1 MIASYSEYLKKKAM
15 LAAGGD
21 YSEEAVAKVQAALDK
36 YEDDFL
42 AKGAAADEL
51 PLKPDEGVRLI
62 NQAKGLPTQDEIAKQ
77 LMRRLDPSQPL
88 APQVLAIQPSTTHPK
103 GDEHAKDEWLVG
115 DLDNP
120 AGKVVV
126 YDAPV
131 AIVRQKLLENPQLFK
146 ALGYDAPLA
155 PDAVMGIKA
164 GDSVVQAYNDH
175 LWRETADGAAKAG
188 KTAYRYSKAPWLGD
202 GKGAGVL
209 DSLSTKLGTSVQP
222 GAEKVSAFVM
232 GADRAANFGA
242 GRAGAERNGLGWGGT
257 LSPEQRAEM
266 GLPPIDPADPRN
278 KQTPLLATKDETV
291 GGVPKDV
298 SLRERNDI
306 INEEHPYIQ
315 AGGMGVGMLAPWSLS
330 NKLFGAT
337 LGATKAGA
345 TALGATGTLAGMGAE
360 VAGSAAGAAAVT
372 GAQNAVTAAT
382 DVAEHGETP
391 ITLRGAAGEMLD
403 SAQTGGILGTAAA
416 AAQGFGHVI
425 RESPVYEALPGT
437 VERLNAG
444 KVQFGRGHVEPKAV
458 TAAKAEARARS
469 VPVKPV
475 DVIAEKLDG
484 PLTAA
489 AKANTEGVNLKVK
502 NKTAEVA
509 ATPEGRKPLPATRT
523 AHEAL
528 RQYRQR
534 TSSIGGAPPTAIGV
548 PNAERG
554 VKGIFNTNI
563 EGVSVEPREGWIPVP
578 VKEADALLNPGWQ
591 RRAVK
596 AANSPAKQAT
606 HARSRADLARTA
618 APVERAY
625 RPGVST
631 AGDTMDPEAAWRST
645 PGAQRQGGSGGAL
658 AKQER
663 GLAQVPRYRGA
674 RRPELPPAGD
684 IQRAAPDQVV
694 QGSRAATEAERAGSR
709 TARATQQAT
718 AREVPQG
725 SRWQRRSQP
734 EPPATPA
741 GRKQAAKAP
750 GSFTEEMRRRGVKT
764 LYVAPRKYDLLQQES
779 VINRLRTKG
788 ADSANDRDLKK
799 IGQAALQDRDAR
811 TLNGEPGGWSRL
823 QQQHEKEIRAAKDT
837 QKRAAPKEGGAY
849 QAVIR
854 LSHHREG
861 QSQDVR
867 AMEDTAARAGGD
879 ALEQFHGARVMGPH
893 AKLQA
898 ISGFGKAKTRMRFG
912 PSAIA
917 DAVVLRGLYPVTR
930 SLEHANL
937 GRAAAVHTDSE
948 HEKKRRRDRDEAHR
962 AEYETKV
969 GALPGASE
977 RKGKH
982 RKPPRKIERKAKP

>member
-21 YSEEAVAKVQAALDK
+21 YSEEAVAKVQQAIFD
-36 YEDDFL
+36 YEDHFL
-42 AKGAAADEL
+42 KDATDQP

-62 NQAKGLPTQDEIAKQ
+62 NQAQGLPTQDDIAKQ
-77 LMRRLDPSQPL
+77 LLQRLDPSQPL

-126 YDAPV
+126 YDTPAAV
-131 AIVRQKLLENPQLFK
+131 VRQKLLESPQLFK
-146 ALGYDAPLA
+146 ALGYDAPLT
-155 PDAVMGIKA
+155 PDAVMSIKA
-164 GDSVVQAYNDH
+164 GDSVVQAYNDY

-202 GKGAGVL
+202 GKGASVL

-222 GAEKVSAFVM
+222 GADKVSAFVM
-232 GADRAANFGA
+232 GVDKTANFGA
-242 GRAGAERNGLGWGGT
+242 GRTGAESQGLGWGGT
-257 LSPEQRAEM
+257 LPPEEDAKLRKS
-266 GLPPIDPADPRN
+266 IPAYGAQPRD
-278 KQTPLLATKDETV
+278 KQAAPLLATKDETV
-291 GGVPKDV
+291 GGVPKGV
-298 SLRERNDI
+298 PLRERDDI
-306 INEEHPYIQ
+306 IDEEHPYVQ
-315 AGGMGVGMLAPWSLS
+315 AGGMGVGMLAPWGLS

-345 TALGATGTLAGMGAE
+345 AALGGGALAGMGAE
-360 VAGSAAGAAAVT
+360 VAGSAAGAAAAT

-403 SAQTGGILGTAAA
+403 SAKTGAGLGSVGAL
-416 AAQGFGHVI
+416 AQGFGKVI
-425 RESPVYEALPGT
+425 RESPVYEGLPGT
-437 VERLNAG
+437 VEKLNGG
-444 KVQFGRGHVEPKAV
+444 KVQLGRGHIEPKAV

-489 AKANTEGVNLKVK
+489 AKANAEGVNLKVK

-509 ATPEGRKPLPATRT
+509 ATPEGREPLPATRT

-534 TSSIGGAPPTAIGV
+534 TSSIGGAPPTAVGV

-563 EGVSVEPREGWIPVP
+563 EGVSVEPKEGWIPVP

-596 AANSPAKQAT
+596 AANSPTKQAA
-606 HARSRADLARTA
+606 HARSRADLARTDAEGA
-618 APVERAY
+618 AMPKPAAAGIERVAS
-625 RPGVST
+625 GE
-631 AGDTMDPEAAWRST
+631 AGLTQP
-645 PGAQRQGGSGGAL
+645 PQ
-658 AKQER
+658 
-663 GLAQVPRYRGA
+663 GLARVPRYPGA

-725 SRWQRRSQP
+725 SRWQRRN
-734 EPPATPA
+734 EPTPPRAPA

-750 GSFTEEMRRRGVKT
+750 GSFTEEMRRRGIKT
-764 LYVAPRKYDLLQQES
+764 VYVAPRKYDLLHQES

-811 TLNGEPGGWSRL
+811 TLNGEPGGWSKL

-837 QKRAAPKEGGAY
+837 QRRAAPKEGGAY

-861 QSQDVR
+861 QSRDVR

-917 DAVVLRGLYPVTR
+917 DAAVLRGLYPVTR
-930 SLEHANL
+930 SLENANL
-937 GRAAAVHTDSE
+937 GRAAAVHTGSE
-948 HEKKRRRDRDEAHR
+948 QEQKRRRDRDEAHR

-977 RKGKH
+977 SKGKH
-982 RKPPRKIERKAKP
+982 RKPPRKIERKAK